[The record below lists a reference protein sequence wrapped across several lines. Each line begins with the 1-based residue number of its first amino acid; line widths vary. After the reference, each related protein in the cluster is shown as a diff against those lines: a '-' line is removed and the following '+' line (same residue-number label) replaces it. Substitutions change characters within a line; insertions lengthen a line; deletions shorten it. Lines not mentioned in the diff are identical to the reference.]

1 MKKIVLSVVA
11 IAMSMVAM
19 ATETA
24 YVQIQLTGVNG
35 GISNSVYLI
44 EDDAYTSAY
53 ESGADAEKMMS
64 QSNVNSVLMYGF
76 VGTTPCGDIVTNN
89 LDGVKLGLKTNQVD
103 VNYTLKFKNASGREL
118 KLYDAELD
126 SVITINASTPDYAFS
141 ATMGRVA
148 VDDRFSIGEPA
159 PVTPGICH
167 HYGKLQ
173 VTGMKGTNVVVKN
186 MDDSATSIGTVA
198 ITNKYQEIDLSGLTA
213 GQYKVDYN
221 DGTAHTVIIK
231 VQ

>member
-103 VNYTLKFKNASGREL
+103 VNYTLKFKNASGRR
-118 KLYDAELD
+118 
-126 SVITINASTPDYAFS
+126 T
-141 ATMGRVA
+141 
-148 VDDRFSIGEPA
+148 
-159 PVTPGICH
+159 
-167 HYGKLQ
+167 
-173 VTGMKGTNVVVKN
+173 
-186 MDDSATSIGTVA
+186 TSICDGRKQCKSC
-198 ITNKYQEIDLSGLTA
+198 IYQGGEINKRILPIFEKFLLLLHYER
-213 GQYKVDYN
+213 KN
-221 DGTAHTVIIK
+221 K
-231 VQ
+231 